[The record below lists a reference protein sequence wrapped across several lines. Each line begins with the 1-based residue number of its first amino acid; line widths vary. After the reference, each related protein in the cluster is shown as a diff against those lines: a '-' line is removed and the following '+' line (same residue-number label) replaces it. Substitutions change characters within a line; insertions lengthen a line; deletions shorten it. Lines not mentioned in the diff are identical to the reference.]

1 MNFKLFITTMLA
13 VIMLFVMTACG
24 KKQTPATSDKLDS
37 DVKQAEQ
44 NDSKNSADKDSPT
57 HGYEVFGT
65 KSDKAGSDETSSNNS
80 DEASNDDAW
89 KEELEKRLF
98 EEYGVIPEYYEDLG
112 NGIYQVYVEVGGE
125 VIPFVTV
132 DSATGEYH
140 G

>member
-13 VIMLFVMTACG
+13 VIMLFAMTACG
-24 KKQTPATSDKLDS
+24 KKQTTATSDKLDS

-57 HGYEVFGT
+57 HGYEVFGN
-65 KSDKAGSDETSSNNS
+65 KSDKVGSDETSSNNS
-80 DEASNDDAW
+80 DDAW
-89 KEELEKRLF
+89 KEELEKSLF

-132 DSATGEYH
+132 DSATGDYH

>member
-13 VIMLFVMTACG
+13 VIMLFAMTACD
-24 KKQTPATSDKLDS
+24 KKQATATSDKLDS

-57 HGYEVFGT
+57 HGYEVFEN
-65 KSDKAGSDETSSNNS
+65 KSDKVGSDETSSNNS
-80 DEASNDDAW
+80 DDAW
-89 KEELEKRLF
+89 KEELEKSLF

>member
-1 MNFKLFITTMLA
+1 MNFKLFITAMLA
-13 VIMLFVMTACG
+13 AILLFAMTACG

-44 NDSKNSADKDSPT
+44 NDSKNSADKDSSN
-57 HGYEVFGT
+57 HGYEVFGN
-65 KSDKAGSDETSSNNS
+65 KSDKAGSDEASSNNS
-80 DEASNDDAW
+80 DDAW

-98 EEYGVIPEYYEDLG
+98 EDYGVIPEYYEDLG
-112 NGIYQVYVEVGGE
+112 DGIYQVYVEVGGE

-132 DSATGEYH
+132 DSATGDYH